1 VVLYV
6 CVNDQYT
13 HFFTHTHTHTYTLT
27 HTQVGEYG
35 IHDLVSG
42 PQHIGCVYAVGVDS
56 LHVINTRDEQEQVC
70 VCVCVSVYVCV

>member
-1 VVLYV
+1 V
-6 CVNDQYT
+6 CVGGLCLWAYVNDRVDKYT
-13 HFFTHTHTHTYTLT
+13 HIHIHTHS
-27 HTQVGEYG
+27 HTQVSEYG

-70 VCVCVSVYVCV
+70 VCA